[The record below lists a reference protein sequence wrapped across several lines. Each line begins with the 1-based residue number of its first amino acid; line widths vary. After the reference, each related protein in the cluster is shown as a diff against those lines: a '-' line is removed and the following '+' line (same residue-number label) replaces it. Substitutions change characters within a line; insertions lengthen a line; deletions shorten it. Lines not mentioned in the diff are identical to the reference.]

1 MDNSNGLTYVITR
14 LIVLTNVLILCMLI
28 NSKLVIYI
36 IILILS
42 YLFGLPQ
49 LTLYCYTT
57 SISHGVEKYFPR
69 LWGTGIS
76 DAIFQ
81 NLISS
86 VFKALKIYL
95 SKPYSFTKIKNTF
108 KM

>member
-49 LTLYCYTT
+49 LNLYAKLFPCLETIKVQCEQKLFST
-57 SISHGVEKYFPR
+57 PADNQKNSIK
-69 LWGTGIS
+69 
-76 DAIFQ
+76 
-81 NLISS
+81 S
-86 VFKALKIYL
+86 VFSGVSPLFSMVIL
-95 SKPYSFTKIKNTF
+95 F
-108 KM
+108 

>member
-49 LTLYCYTT
+49 LTTAAAARRE
-57 SISHGVEKYFPR
+57 IFGVNTLRGKLHQLGSPN
-69 LWGTGIS
+69 LQ
-76 DAIFQ
+76 DIF
-81 NLISS
+81 IGG
-86 VFKALKIYL
+86 
-95 SKPYSFTKIKNTF
+95 
-108 KM
+108 

>member
-49 LTLYCYTT
+49 LKCTVARHWFSKVFHLLPLLNHHKL
-57 SISHGVEKYFPR
+57 SI
-69 LWGTGIS
+69 
-76 DAIFQ
+76 
-81 NLISS
+81 
-86 VFKALKIYL
+86 
-95 SKPYSFTKIKNTF
+95 TKQQT
-108 KM
+108 